1 MAERKTQLL
10 VIGGGP
16 GGYVAAMKA
25 AMLGLEVTLV
35 ERDRVGGTCLNRG
48 CIPTKAVL
56 HSAEL
61 YHQMKNSADT
71 GVTAENVKLDLAQ
84 VDRHKQKIVDT
95 LVKGVEGLLRARKV
109 TLVPGEASFV
119 SPDTVAVQ
127 KADGSIEKISAGK
140 IIIAAGSKPS
150 APPIPGIGGKNV
162 ITSTEAL
169 QVGELPESMI
179 IIGGGVIGMEI
190 GAAYSRFGVK
200 ITVIEALDR
209 ILPPVDAE
217 ISAEYV
223 KQIRGQMEI
232 HTGSRV
238 EKISD
243 RDGKK
248 IVEYSS
254 GGKKFEA
261 SADKVLVCIGRL
273 PDTDSL
279 HLERAG
285 VKTERGAVIIDEEF
299 RTNVPGIWCIG
310 DANAKC
316 MLAHAASAQG
326 IAVAE
331 RLAGKKSGMRLD
343 LVPSCIYT
351 DPEIASVGMT
361 EEQAKEA
368 GIDYNVGRF
377 PFRGNGRALI
387 LGKAAGFV
395 KIIGDKKYG
404 EILGVHI
411 IGPNATELIAE
422 CAAAMHLEAC
432 VEDIAETIHAH
443 PTVSEAV
450 MEAAESFLGGA
461 IHMV

>member
-25 AMLGLEVTLV
+25 AMLGMEVTLV

-48 CIPTKAVL
+48 CIPTKAIL

-61 YHQMKNSADT
+61 YHQMKNSGDT
-71 GVTAENVKLDLAQ
+71 GVTAENVKLDTVQ
-84 VDRHKQKIVDT
+84 VNRHKQKIVDT
-95 LVKGVEGLLRARKV
+95 LVRGVESLLRARKV
-109 TLVPGEASFV
+109 TVVPGEASFI
-119 SPDTVAVQ
+119 SPDTVSVKKTDGGIETVQ
-127 KADGSIEKISAGK
+127 AEK

-150 APPIPGIGGKNV
+150 APPIPGIDGKNV

-169 QVGELPESMI
+169 QVEELPESMI

-209 ILPPVDAE
+209 ILPPVDTE
-217 ISAEYV
+217 ISAEFV

-238 EKISD
+238 ERIED

-248 IVEYSS
+248 TVVYTS
-254 GGKKFEA
+254 GGKQFEA
-261 SADKVLVCIGRL
+261 ASDRVLVCIGRQ

-279 HLERAG
+279 HLDKAG
-285 VKTERGAVIIDEEF
+285 VKTERGAVIVDEEF

-326 IAVAE
+326 VAVAE
-331 RLAGKKSGMRLD
+331 RLAGKKSGIRTD

-368 GIDYNVGRF
+368 GIDYRVGRF
-377 PFRGNGRALI
+377 PFRGNGRSLI
-387 LGKAAGFV
+387 LGKGSGFV
-395 KIIGDKKYG
+395 KIIGDTKYG

-411 IGPNATELIAE
+411 IGPYATELIAE

-432 VEDIAETIHAH
+432 VEDLAETIHAH
-443 PTVSEAV
+443 PTVSESI
-450 MEAAESFLGGA
+450 MEAAENFLGGA

>member
-16 GGYVAAMKA
+16 GGYVAAMKS
-25 AMLGLEVTLV
+25 AMLGMEVTLA
-35 ERDRVGGTCLNRG
+35 ERDKVGGTCLNRG
-48 CIPTKAVL
+48 CIPTKAIL

-61 YHQMKNSADT
+61 YHQMQNSADT
-71 GVTAENVKLDLAQ
+71 GITAENIRVDMAQ
-84 VDRHKQKIVDT
+84 VDRHKQKVVDT

-109 TLVPGEASFV
+109 TLVSGEAAFAG
-119 SPDTVAVQ
+119 PNTVTVQ
-127 KADGSIEKISAGK
+127 KSDGSSETIRAEKI
-140 IIIAAGSKPS
+140 ILAAGSKPS
-150 APPIPGIGGKNV
+150 APPIPGIDGKNV

-169 QVGELPESMI
+169 QVKELPESMI

-200 ITVIEALDR
+200 ICVIEALER

-217 ISAEYV
+217 ISAEYA
-223 KQIRGQMEI
+223 KQIKGQMEI

-238 EKISD
+238 EQITD
-243 RDGKK
+243 RNGKK
-248 IVEYSS
+248 AVLYTS
-254 GGKKFEA
+254 GGEKHEA
-261 SADKVLVCIGRL
+261 IADKVLVCIGRQ
-273 PDTDSL
+273 PDTAGL
-279 HLERAG
+279 HLEKAG
-285 VKTERGAVIIDEEF
+285 VKTERGAVIVDNDF
-299 RTNVPGIWCIG
+299 KTNVPGIWCIG

-331 RLAGKKSGMRLD
+331 QLAGKPCGINTD

-361 EEQAKEA
+361 EEQAKAA
-368 GIDYNVGRF
+368 GIDYKVGRF
-377 PFRGNGRALI
+377 PFRGNGRSLI
-387 LGKAAGFV
+387 LGKGSGFV
-395 KIIGDKKYG
+395 KIIGEKKYG

-422 CAAAMHLEAC
+422 CAVAMHLEAC
-432 VEDIAETIHAH
+432 VEDLAETIHAH
-443 PTVSEAV
+443 PTVSESI
-450 MEAAESFLGGA
+450 MEAAENFLGGS
-461 IHMV
+461 IHMI

>member
-25 AMLGLEVTLV
+25 AMLGQEVTLV
-35 ERDRVGGTCLNRG
+35 ERDHVGGTCLNRG
-48 CIPTKAVL
+48 CIPTKAIL
-56 HSAEL
+56 QSAEL
-61 YHQMKNSADT
+61 YHQMQNSADI
-71 GVTAENVKLDLAQ
+71 GIMAENVRVDLAQ
-84 VDRHKQKIVDT
+84 VDRRKQNVVNT

-109 TLVPGEASFV
+109 TLMPGEASFAA
-119 SPDTVAVQ
+119 PDLVTV
-127 KADGSIEKISAGK
+127 KKSDGSSETIRAEK

-150 APPIPGIGGKNV
+150 APPIPGIDGKNV

-169 QVGELPESMI
+169 QVKELPESMI

-200 ITVIEALDR
+200 IIVIEALER

-238 EKISD
+238 EKIAD
-243 RDGKK
+243 KDGKK
-248 IVEYSS
+248 AVLYTSE
-254 GGKKFEA
+254 GKTCEA
-261 SADKVLVCIGRL
+261 IADKVLVCIGRR
-273 PDTDSL
+273 PDTESL
-279 HLERAG
+279 QLEKAG
-285 VKTERGAVIIDEEF
+285 VKTERGAVVVDEEF
-299 RTNVPGIWCIG
+299 RTNIPGIWCIG

-326 IAVAE
+326 IHVAE
-331 RLAGKKSGMRLD
+331 QIAGKKCGTRMD

-368 GIDYNVGRF
+368 GIDYKVGRF
-377 PFRGNGRALI
+377 PFRGNGRSLI
-387 LGKAAGFV
+387 LGKGTGFV
-395 KIIGDKKYG
+395 KIIGDSRYG

-422 CAAAMHLEAC
+422 CAVAMHLEAC
-432 VEDIAETIHAH
+432 VEDLAETIHAH
-443 PTVSEAV
+443 PTVSESI

-461 IHMV
+461 IHMI

>member
-25 AMLGLEVTLV
+25 AMLGMEVTLV

-48 CIPTKAVL
+48 CIPTKAIL

-61 YHQMKNSADT
+61 YHQMKNSGDT
-71 GVTAENVKLDLAQ
+71 GVTAENVKLDTVQ
-84 VDRHKQKIVDT
+84 VNRHKQKIVDT
-95 LVKGVEGLLRARKV
+95 LVRGVESLLRARKV
-109 TLVPGEASFV
+109 TVVPGEASFI
-119 SPDTVAVQ
+119 SPDTVSVKKTDGGIETVQ
-127 KADGSIEKISAGK
+127 AEK

-150 APPIPGIGGKNV
+150 APPIPGIDGKNV

-169 QVGELPESMI
+169 QVEELPESMI

-209 ILPPVDAE
+209 ILPPVDTE
-217 ISAEYV
+217 ISAEFV

-238 EKISD
+238 ERIED

-248 IVEYSS
+248 TVVYTS
-254 GGKKFEA
+254 GGKQFEA
-261 SADKVLVCIGRL
+261 AADRVLVCIGRQ

-279 HLERAG
+279 HLDKAG
-285 VKTERGAVIIDEEF
+285 VKTERGAVIVDEEF

-326 IAVAE
+326 VAVAE
-331 RLAGKKSGMRLD
+331 RLAGKKSGIRTD

-361 EEQAKEA
+361 EDQAKEA
-368 GIDYNVGRF
+368 GIDYRVGRF
-377 PFRGNGRALI
+377 PFRGNGRSLI
-387 LGKAAGFV
+387 LGKGSGFV
-395 KIIGDKKYG
+395 KIIGDTKYG

-411 IGPNATELIAE
+411 IGPYATELIAE

-432 VEDIAETIHAH
+432 VEDLAETIHAH
-443 PTVSEAV
+443 PTVSESI
-450 MEAAESFLGGA
+450 MEAAENFLGGA

>member
-25 AMLGLEVTLV
+25 AMLGMEVTLV

-48 CIPTKAVL
+48 CIPTKAIL

-61 YHQMKNSADT
+61 YHQMKNSGDT
-71 GVTAENVKLDLAQ
+71 GVTAENVKLDTVQ
-84 VDRHKQKIVDT
+84 VNRHKQKIVDT
-95 LVKGVEGLLRARKV
+95 LVRGVESLLRARKV
-109 TLVPGEASFV
+109 TVVPGEASFIG
-119 SPDTVAVQ
+119 PDTVSVKKTDGGIETVQ
-127 KADGSIEKISAGK
+127 AEK

-150 APPIPGIGGKNV
+150 APPIPGINGKNV

-169 QVGELPESMI
+169 QVEELPESMI

-209 ILPPVDAE
+209 ILPPVDTE
-217 ISAEYV
+217 ISAEFV

-238 EKISD
+238 ERIAD

-248 IVEYSS
+248 TVVYTS
-254 GGKKFEA
+254 GGKQSEA
-261 SADKVLVCIGRL
+261 EADKVLVCIGRQ

-279 HLERAG
+279 HLDKAG
-285 VKTERGAVIIDEEF
+285 VKTERGAVIVDEEF

-326 IAVAE
+326 VAVAE
-331 RLAGKKSGMRLD
+331 RLAGKKSGIRTD

-351 DPEIASVGMT
+351 DPEIASVGIT
-361 EEQAKEA
+361 EDQAKEA
-368 GIDYNVGRF
+368 GINYRVGRF
-377 PFRGNGRALI
+377 PFRGNGRSLI
-387 LGKAAGFV
+387 LGKGSGFV
-395 KIIGDKKYG
+395 KIIGDTKYG

-411 IGPNATELIAE
+411 IGPYATELIAE

-432 VEDIAETIHAH
+432 VEDLAETIHAH
-443 PTVSEAV
+443 PTVSESI
-450 MEAAESFLGGA
+450 MEAAENFLGGA